1 MFELIDKTS
10 FSKMMNA
17 LILTR
22 EDCLKFGEIMVT
34 INKDTQTQLI
44 YLLYNEYVSLDSIS
58 INNVSEDVNN
68 IINSYKTTLDTLY
81 GSFRQYFLR
90 DLITTL
96 SFQNYKDENNI
107 IDQMKVVYNSLT
119 DDEKDFLNKNNSI
132 NNVVYDE
139 TKIDTILTNYV
150 RIKTNDTLMK
160 AGIESS
166 SELKKY
172 ADMLNEVGSDGN
184 PTQNATILK
193 SVLEKISLRTIHY

>member
-1 MFELIDKTS
+1 MFKLIDKTS

-44 YLLYNEYVSLDSIS
+44 YLLYNEYVSLDSIN
-58 INNVSEDVNN
+58 IDNVSEDVNN
-68 IINSYKTTLDTLY
+68 IINSYKTTLNTLY

-119 DDEKDFLNKNNSI
+119 DDEKDFLNKHNSI

-193 SVLEKISLRTIHY
+193 SVLEKISVGTIHS

>member
-68 IINSYKTTLDTLY
+68 IINSYKTTLNTLY

-172 ADMLNEVGSDGN
+172 ADMLNEVGSDGD

-193 SVLEKISLRTIHY
+193 SVLEKISLGTIHY

>member
-1 MFELIDKTS
+1 MFDLIDKTS
-10 FSKMMNA
+10 FSKMMNS

-44 YLLYNEYVSLDSIS
+44 YLLYNEYVSLDSIN
-58 INNVSEDVNN
+58 IDNVSEDVNN
-68 IINSYKTTLDTLY
+68 IINSYKTTLNTLY

-139 TKIDTILTNYV
+139 TKTDTILTNYV

-193 SVLEKISLRTIHY
+193 SVLEKISLGTIHY

>member
-1 MFELIDKTS
+1 MFEIIDKTS
-10 FSKMMNA
+10 FSKMMNT

-34 INKDTQTQLI
+34 INKETQTQLI

-68 IINSYKTTLDTLY
+68 IINSYKTTLNTLY

-119 DDEKDFLNKNNSI
+119 DDEKDFLNQNNSI

-172 ADMLNEVGSDGN
+172 ADMLNEVDSDGN
-184 PTQNATILK
+184 PTQTATILK
-193 SVLEKISLRTIHY
+193 SVLEKLSFGTLHY

>member
-10 FSKMMNA
+10 FSKMMNT

-34 INKDTQTQLI
+34 INKETQTQLI

-58 INNVSEDVNN
+58 MNNVSEDVNN
-68 IINSYKTTLDTLY
+68 IINSYKTTLNTLY

-139 TKIDTILTNYV
+139 TKIDTILTNYI

-193 SVLEKISLRTIHY
+193 SVLEKISLGTIYY

>member
-68 IINSYKTTLDTLY
+68 IINSYKTTLNTLY

>member
-68 IINSYKTTLDTLY
+68 IINSYKTTLNTLY

-107 IDQMKVVYNSLT
+107 IDQMKVIYNSLT
-119 DDEKDFLNKNNSI
+119 DDEKNFLNQNNSI

-193 SVLEKISLRTIHY
+193 SVLEKISVGTIHY

>member
-1 MFELIDKTS
+1 MFEIIDKTS
-10 FSKMMNA
+10 FSKMMNT

-58 INNVSEDVNN
+58 MNNVSEDVNN
-68 IINSYKTTLDTLY
+68 IINSYKTTLNTLY

-107 IDQMKVVYNSLT
+107 
-119 DDEKDFLNKNNSI
+119 
-132 NNVVYDE
+132 
-139 TKIDTILTNYV
+139 
-150 RIKTNDTLMK
+150 
-160 AGIESS
+160 
-166 SELKKY
+166 
-172 ADMLNEVGSDGN
+172 SD
-184 PTQNATILK
+184 
-193 SVLEKISLRTIHY
+193 

>member
-10 FSKMMNA
+10 FSKMMNT

-34 INKDTQTQLI
+34 INKETQTQLI

-58 INNVSEDVNN
+58 IDNVSEDVNN
-68 IINSYKTTLDTLY
+68 IINSYKTTLNTLY

-172 ADMLNEVGSDGN
+172 ADILNEVGSDGN

-193 SVLEKISLRTIHY
+193 SVLEKISVGTIYY

>member
-10 FSKMMNA
+10 FSKMMNS

-58 INNVSEDVNN
+58 IDNVSEDVNN
-68 IINSYKTTLDTLY
+68 IINSYKTTLNTLY

-107 IDQMKVVYNSLT
+107 IDQMKVIYNSLT
-119 DDEKDFLNKNNSI
+119 DDEKNFLNQNNSI

-172 ADMLNEVGSDGN
+172 ADILNEVGSDGN

-193 SVLEKISLRTIHY
+193 SVLEKISVGTIYY

>member
-58 INNVSEDVNN
+58 IDNVSEDVNN
-68 IINSYKTTLDTLY
+68 IINSYKTTLNTLY

-172 ADMLNEVGSDGN
+172 ADMLNEVGSDGD

-193 SVLEKISLRTIHY
+193 SVLEKISLGTIHY

>member
-68 IINSYKTTLDTLY
+68 IINSY
-81 GSFRQYFLR
+81 
-90 DLITTL
+90 
-96 SFQNYKDENNI
+96 
-107 IDQMKVVYNSLT
+107 
-119 DDEKDFLNKNNSI
+119 
-132 NNVVYDE
+132 
-139 TKIDTILTNYV
+139 
-150 RIKTNDTLMK
+150 
-160 AGIESS
+160 
-166 SELKKY
+166 
-172 ADMLNEVGSDGN
+172 
-184 PTQNATILK
+184 
-193 SVLEKISLRTIHY
+193 

>member
-68 IINSYKTTLDTLY
+68 IINSYKTTLNTLY

-150 RIKTNDTLMK
+150 RIKTNDTLLK

-172 ADMLNEVGSDGN
+172 ADILNEVGSDGN

-193 SVLEKISLRTIHY
+193 SVLEKISVGTIHY

>member
-44 YLLYNEYVSLDSIS
+44 YLLYNEYVSLDSIN
-58 INNVSEDVNN
+58 IDNVSDDVNN
-68 IINSYKTTLDTLY
+68 IINSYKTTLNTLY
-81 GSFRQYFLR
+81 SSFRQYFLR

>member
-1 MFELIDKTS
+1 MFKLIDKTS

-68 IINSYKTTLDTLY
+68 IINSYKTTLNTLY

-172 ADMLNEVGSDGN
+172 ADMLKEVGSDGD

-193 SVLEKISLRTIHY
+193 SVLEKISLGTIHY

>member
-68 IINSYKTTLDTLY
+68 IINSYKTTLNTLY

-107 IDQMKVVYNSLT
+107 IDQMKVVYNSVT
-119 DDEKDFLNKNNSI
+119 DDEKDFLNQNNSI

-193 SVLEKISLRTIHY
+193 SVLEKISLGTIHY

>member
-10 FSKMMNA
+10 FSKMMNVI
-17 LILTR
+17 ILTR
-22 EDCLKFGEIMVT
+22 DDCLKFGEIMVT

-44 YLLYNEYVSLDSIS
+44 YLLYNEYVSLDSIN
-58 INNVSEDVNN
+58 INNISDDVNN
-68 IINSYKTTLDTLY
+68 IINSYKTTLNTLY

-119 DDEKDFLNKNNSI
+119 DDEKDFLNQNNSI

-139 TKIDTILTNYV
+139 TKIDTILINYI

-172 ADMLNEVGSDGN
+172 ADILNEVGSDGN

-193 SVLEKISLRTIHY
+193 SVLEKISVGTIHY

>member
-1 MFELIDKTS
+1 MFKLIDKTS

-58 INNVSEDVNN
+58 IDNVSEDVNN
-68 IINSYKTTLDTLY
+68 IINSYKTTLNTLY

-150 RIKTNDTLMK
+150 RIKTNDTLLK

-172 ADMLNEVGSDGN
+172 ADILNEVGSDGN

-193 SVLEKISLRTIHY
+193 SVLEKISVGTIHY

>member
-58 INNVSEDVNN
+58 IDNVSEDVNN
-68 IINSYKTTLDTLY
+68 IINSYKTTLNTLY

-150 RIKTNDTLMK
+150 RIKTNDTLLK

-172 ADMLNEVGSDGN
+172 ADILNEVGSDGN

-193 SVLEKISLRTIHY
+193 SVLEKISVGTIHY

>member
-1 MFELIDKTS
+1 
-10 FSKMMNA
+10 
-17 LILTR
+17 
-22 EDCLKFGEIMVT
+22 
-34 INKDTQTQLI
+34 
-44 YLLYNEYVSLDSIS
+44 
-58 INNVSEDVNN
+58 
-68 IINSYKTTLDTLY
+68 
-81 GSFRQYFLR
+81 
-90 DLITTL
+90 
-96 SFQNYKDENNI
+96 
-107 IDQMKVVYNSLT
+107 MKVIYNSLT
-119 DDEKDFLNKNNSI
+119 DDEKDFLNQNNSI

-193 SVLEKISLRTIHY
+193 SVLEKISLGTIHY

>member
-58 INNVSEDVNN
+58 IDNVSEDVNN
-68 IINSYKTTLDTLY
+68 IINSYKTTLNTLY

-139 TKIDTILTNYV
+139 TKIDTILTNYI

-193 SVLEKISLRTIHY
+193 SVLEKISLGTIYY